1 MNLHCQPVEL
11 VNNRLAK
18 MRRLLMTAGTDFSGH
33 KHALV
38 SSLTEEGESERES
51 GIYPNSQKRGK
62 KYSFGIYSCSCS
74 ALTRIFIGA
83 SLLQNRRKLTQQISS
98 VFKSIDKLT
107 FLKMCQLEYSRIR
120 DYNIKE
126 I

>member
-18 MRRLLMTAGTDFSGH
+18 MRRLLITAGTDFSGR

-38 SSLTEEGESERES
+38 SSLTEEGESERQS
-51 GIYPNSQKRGK
+51 GIYPNSQEREK
-62 KYSFGIYSCSCS
+62 KYSFGIYFCSCS
-74 ALTRIFIGA
+74 AVTRIFIGA

-107 FLKMCQLEYSRIR
+107 SLKMCQLEYSRIR